1 MVPSD
6 YLIKPPIL
14 GRDTENFIDW
24 KFGVESY
31 LNCLD
36 LWDSI
41 ENEYMPKYDDLDNL
55 TIESQLE
62 MKNNENAMNVLLD
75 LVDKPIARHLNKLS
89 SAYEMWNLL
98 LDINKDDLR
107 VNQTNYLNS
116 SSSVVSCS
124 SEETNTS
131 LDEEDEESDFKCMD
145 TSTDEE
151 GE

>member
-6 YLIKPPIL
+6 YLIKPLIL
-14 GRDTENFIDW
+14 GKDTENFIDW

-41 ENEYMPKYDDLDNL
+41 EKEYIPKYDNCDTL

-75 LVDKPIARHLNKLS
+75 LVDIPIARHLTK
-89 SAYEMWNLL
+89 
-98 LDINKDDLR
+98 
-107 VNQTNYLNS
+107 
-116 SSSVVSCS
+116 
-124 SEETNTS
+124 
-131 LDEEDEESDFKCMD
+131 
-145 TSTDEE
+145 
-151 GE
+151 